1 MKKLKFIG
9 AMLLS
14 VTLLSSTFAQTGK
27 TGTKVSDED
36 LEKFVNVYQVVQME
50 NQQLQQGMVEM
61 IQEEGMEVERFNEIH
76 SASSSPEGEV
86 EAGSEELAIHQK
98 VVKKMEEK
106 QNEFQERVTELI
118 EKEGLT
124 LEKYQ
129 EVFQELQA
137 DQKLQQKF
145 SELMQG

>member
-14 VTLLSSTFAQTGK
+14 VTFLSSTFAQSE
-27 TGTKVSDED
+27 VSDED
-36 LEKFVNVYQVVQME
+36 LEKFVNVYKVVQTE

-61 IQEEGMEVERFNEIH
+61 IQKEGMEVERFNEIH

-86 EAGSEELAIHQK
+86 DASSEELATHQK
-98 VVKKMEEK
+98 VVKKIEEK

-118 EKEGLT
+118 EEEGLT
-124 LEKYQ
+124 LDKYQ

-137 DQKLQQKF
+137 DQELQQKF